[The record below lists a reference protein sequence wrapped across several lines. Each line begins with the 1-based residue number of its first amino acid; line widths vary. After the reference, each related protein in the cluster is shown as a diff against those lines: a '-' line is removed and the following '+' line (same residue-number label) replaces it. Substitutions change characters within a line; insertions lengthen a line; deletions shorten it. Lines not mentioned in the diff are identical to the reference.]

1 MTNLARREKC
11 LPANYPIDI
20 NAELLK
26 QHRILLQETQ
36 GATIVIGLG
45 RRDALINE
53 LTKIEDLFKEYNE
66 NENRDWHGRWP

>member
-1 MTNLARREKC
+1 MTDLKPRGKC

-36 GATIVIGLG
+36 ASAFF
-45 RRDALINE
+45 RRIFSSSKYSNIKIIDMPMTAEKLFLI
-53 LTKIEDLFKEYNE
+53 
-66 NENRDWHGRWP
+66 